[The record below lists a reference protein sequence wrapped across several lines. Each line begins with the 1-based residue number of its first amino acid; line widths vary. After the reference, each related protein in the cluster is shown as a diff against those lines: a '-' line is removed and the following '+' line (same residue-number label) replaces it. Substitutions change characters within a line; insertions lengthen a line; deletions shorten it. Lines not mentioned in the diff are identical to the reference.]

1 MRGNDVPEENSV
13 LEPELGE
20 HAVNHRRCRL
30 CRPAAR
36 ELPLGGEGN
45 PGNACAA
52 VARRLADDEDRGVG
66 ALLEV
71 CGEPLSQ
78 KRRT

>member
-13 LEPELGE
+13 LERELGE
-20 HAVNHRRCRL
+20 HPVDHRRRRL